1 MKPSEQPPP
10 CLRND
15 RDLWFG
21 GRDIRKPD
29 MVGIEN
35 AQMLCHNECPLSRFE
50 DCARQALR
58 GRLDGGR
65 GVEGVWAGVYLPSPT
80 NLRKRPVREAG
91 IARLRRIA
99 AHDVSGA
106 A

>member
-1 MKPSEQPPP
+1 MKPNEQPPP

-15 RDLWFG
+15 RNLWFG
-21 GRDIRKPD
+21 GDDIRRPD

-35 AQMLCHNECPLSRFE
+35 AQALCHDECPRSMFE

-58 GRLDGGR
+58 GRLDGAH

-80 NLRKRPVREAG
+80 NLRKRPKREAG
-91 IARLRRIA
+91 IAQLRRIA